1 MMQQYFRQL
10 ATVLANVSDAQ
21 SNDVLEVLWQTYE
34 RDNTVIVCGNGGSAA
49 SASHLVCDLGKWTVV
64 PDKRRFRAI
73 ALTDNMPLV
82 TAWGNDT
89 AYDQVFVEQ
98 LPMFFRPGDT
108 LVAISGSGNS
118 PNVLNACDWVKA
130 HGGTTVGMSGF
141 GGGKLANV
149 ADVAF
154 VAPSSFMPEVED
166 VHIALCHALAVNLA
180 NRIRG
185 I

>member
-10 ATVLANVSDAQ
+10 ATVLGNISDAQ
-21 SNDVLEVLWQTYE
+21 SNAVLDVLWQTYE

-89 AYDQVFVEQ
+89 A
-98 LPMFFRPGDT
+98 
-108 LVAISGSGNS
+108 
-118 PNVLNACDWVKA
+118 
-130 HGGTTVGMSGF
+130 
-141 GGGKLANV
+141 
-149 ADVAF
+149 
-154 VAPSSFMPEVED
+154 
-166 VHIALCHALAVNLA
+166 
-180 NRIRG
+180 
-185 I
+185 